1 MQTCIIFHISLFLNV
16 LEIKRIQMPTQLFR
30 ESNSKQLFKS
40 ESQKTLA
47 HYQALAVGTGPL
59 QIKHM
64 GRKQL
69 KEILL

>member
-1 MQTCIIFHISLFLNV
+1 
-16 LEIKRIQMPTQLFR
+16 MPAQLFR

-47 HYQALAVGTGPL
+47 HYKSPAVGTGHL
-59 QIKHM
+59 QIKYM

>member
-1 MQTCIIFHISLFLNV
+1 
-16 LEIKRIQMPTQLFR
+16 MPTQLFR